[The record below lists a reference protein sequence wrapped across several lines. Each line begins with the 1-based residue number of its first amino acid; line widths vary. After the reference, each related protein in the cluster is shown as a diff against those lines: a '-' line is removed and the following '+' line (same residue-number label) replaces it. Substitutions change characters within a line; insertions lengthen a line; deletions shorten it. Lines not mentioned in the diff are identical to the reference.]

1 MVRLAALAHHKLQ
14 DIRDFSFEEFSAYL
28 VSIGEKPFRAGQVF
42 EWIYKK
48 DASAF
53 EDMTTLSQPLRARL
67 AADLKFTPAV
77 IADQQKSEDGT
88 AKFLFELSD
97 GQHVEAVLIPTAAR
111 TTACIS
117 TQVGCKFGCRFC
129 ASGVAGWKRNL
140 STAEIMTQVL
150 YVKHAAGKKRPLT
163 HIVFMGIGEPMDNY
177 DVLLKSIH
185 LINSDKAVNIAAR
198 RITVSTS
205 GVVPKILKLAEQD
218 LQIELAISL
227 HGYDNPSRDVLM
239 PVNKKYPIEELI
251 AVCRAYGASKRR
263 QITFEYILIK
273 GVTVTPQAPAALKK
287 LFKGLL
293 CKMNLIPYNPVAE
306 FPHQC
311 PSHAEMLAFRLEL
324 EKAGIHATI
333 RTPRGKDVNAAC
345 GQLRHAHQ
353 GGQTNFDKN
362 G

>member
-1 MVRLAALAHHKLQ
+1 M
-14 DIRDFSFEEFSAYL
+14 DIRDFSFGEFTSYL
-28 VSIGEKPFRAGQVF
+28 ASIREKPFRTGQVF

-48 DASAF
+48 DAASF
-53 EDMTTLSQPLRARL
+53 EGMTTLSHPLRAQL
-67 AADLKFTPAV
+67 IADFAFTPAV
-77 IADQQKSEDGT
+77 IADRQKSEDGT
-88 AKFLFELSD
+88 TKFLFELSD
-97 GQHVEAVLIPTAAR
+97 GENVEAVLIPTATR

-150 YVKHAAGKKRPLT
+150 HVKRAAGAQRPLT

-185 LINSDKAVNIAAR
+185 LINSGKAVNIAAR

-227 HGYDNPSRDVLM
+227 HGYDDTSRDVLM
-239 PVNKKYPIEELI
+239 PVNKKYPIDKLME
-251 AVCRAYGASKRR
+251 ACRAYGASKRR
-263 QITFEYILIK
+263 QITFEYILIN

-306 FPHQC
+306 YAHHQC
-311 PSHAEMLAFRLEL
+311 PTHKEMLAFRCEL

-333 RTPRGKDVNAAC
+333 RMPRGRDVAAAC

-353 GGQTNFDKN
+353 QA
-362 G
+362 

>member
-1 MVRLAALAHHKLQ
+1 M
-14 DIRDFSFEEFSAYL
+14 DIRNLSFDELAQYL
-28 VSIGEKPFRAGQVF
+28 ISIGEKPFRAGQVF
-42 EWIYKK
+42 EWLYKK
-48 DASAF
+48 DASTF

-67 AADLKFTPAV
+67 AADLRFTPAV

-88 AKFLFELSD
+88 TKFLFELSD
-97 GQHVEAVLIPTAAR
+97 GQHVEAVLIPSGPTAGR

-150 YVKHAAGKKRPLT
+150 YVKRAAGKKRPLS

-185 LINSDKAVNIAAR
+185 LINSGKAAHIAAR

-205 GVVPKILKLAEQD
+205 GIVPKILKLAEQD

-239 PVNKKYPIEELI
+239 PINTKYPIEKLME
-251 AVCRAYGASKRR
+251 ACRAYGASKRR

-273 GVTVTPQAPAALKK
+273 GVTVTPEAPAALKK

-306 FPHQC
+306 YPHQC
-311 PSHAEMLAFRLEL
+311 PSHPEMLAFRSEL

-353 GGQTNFDKN
+353 KGNHMASSFDKN